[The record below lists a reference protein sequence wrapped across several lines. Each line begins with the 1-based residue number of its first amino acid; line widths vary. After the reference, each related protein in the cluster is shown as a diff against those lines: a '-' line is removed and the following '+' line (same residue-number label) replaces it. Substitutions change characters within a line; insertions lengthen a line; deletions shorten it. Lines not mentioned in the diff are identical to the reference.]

1 MNNGN
6 AFLFLLIIKE
16 RFETNFQ
23 FLELCVLQFYG
34 LASSR
39 ISEVSVPLINEGF
52 QCRNHQHIIII
63 VCWGLVLC
71 GDVGVGSRRHPTS
84 ICCIDYDTPN
94 YSHCAQFLQMEEHFY
109 NPGNNKQNN
118 QTSVMLLL
126 RIILQLKI
134 FDKLDFVVMFV
145 NQQLTKV

>member
-6 AFLFLLIIKE
+6 AFLFVLIIKE

-63 VCWGLVLC
+63 VCWVYFAVLL
-71 GDVGVGSRRHPTS
+71 GSALCFHLLLCS
-84 ICCIDYDTPN
+84 IDYDTPIT
-94 YSHCAQFLQMEEHFY
+94 HIAWFFY
-109 NPGNNKQNN
+109 
-118 QTSVMLLL
+118 
-126 RIILQLKI
+126 RW
-134 FDKLDFVVMFV
+134 
-145 NQQLTKV
+145 